1 MIFDLFIPLFRQSR
15 MNSVT
20 SRYFLLRLLIRRR
33 MWEWRILAKKTP
45 GICRAAVLFLVFL
58 FFFRFSEVLVVGGPA
73 GAGAAEGGNPPVRRF
88 PEPVFDRNASRQGT
102 DDDQGHDDERKG
114 ADAVDVSENDP

>member
-1 MIFDLFIPLFRQSR
+1 MADFGKKNARRLPGGCLIPCLS
-15 MNSVT
+15 
-20 SRYFLLRLLIRRR
+20 
-33 MWEWRILAKKTP
+33 
-45 GICRAAVLFLVFL
+45 FL

-73 GAGAAEGGNPPVRRF
+73 GAGAAEGGNQPVRRF